1 MLITNKCLI
10 IEFMQTLA
18 TRKRRAKRVIE
29 RASECFGVYH
39 DEISRADD
47 KTSRIE
53 ARARDL

>member
-1 MLITNKCLI
+1 
-10 IEFMQTLA
+10 MQTLA
-18 TRKRRAKRVIE
+18 TGKRRAKRVIE
-29 RASECFGVYH
+29 RASECFGVHH